1 MTKSINIL
9 HLKSIS
15 WDYILIIELENGL
28 YATITLTIYSQ
39 ELVYI
44 YLKRAT
50 IIRLMLKVINNKIHN
65 EISLTLIMI
74 QIK

>member
-15 WDYILIIELENGL
+15 WDYILIIELENGF
-28 YATITLTIYSQ
+28 YATLTLYSE

-50 IIRLMLKVINNKIHN
+50 IIRLLLKVINNKIHN